1 MMSWRRYRPLV
12 CLALVTAG
20 CRHAQSGPNSAADST
35 FVLALTDLRRAV
47 LPGGAETTRDSAG
60 RALVRDSILRKYHV
74 TAANLE
80 DMAHRLAQ
88 NPEQATQILHAVDR
102 HVQLAMGAAP
112 TRPAGTV
119 PPGLLRPGQNVPG
132 QSPGAVP
139 ANPATTPQDNANAR
153 ALLNSLHQQSTAD
166 GRKIPPSAGVT
177 PR

>member
-1 MMSWRRYRPLV
+1 MVSWKRYRPLV

-35 FVLALTDLRRAV
+35 FVLALADLRRAV

-80 DMAHRLAQ
+80 DIAHRLAQ

-112 TRPAGTV
+112 TRPAGV
-119 PPGLLRPGQNVPG
+119 IPPGMVRPGQNLPG
-132 QSPGAVP
+132 QSPGAVQ